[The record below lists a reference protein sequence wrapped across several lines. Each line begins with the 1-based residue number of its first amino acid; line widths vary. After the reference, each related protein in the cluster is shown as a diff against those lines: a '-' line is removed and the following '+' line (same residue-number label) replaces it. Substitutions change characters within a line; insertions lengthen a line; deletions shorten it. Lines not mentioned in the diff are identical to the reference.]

1 MADMNRRGFF
11 GRLAA
16 GAAAVVAA
24 SELDPDFLVWKPGA
38 KTVFIPPA
46 KAVQPLAFHKDA
58 FALAMDP
65 LERGEKPFD
74 FFLGVD
80 EHLRYETLTA
90 HMLDGSEQ
98 SAVMTRLM
106 SEDYKA
112 FLTRIEAWKQRA
124 RQAGGYI

>member
-58 FALAMDP
+58 FALVMDSIEEP
-65 LERGEKPFD
+65 
-74 FFLGVD
+74 FLGVD
-80 EHLRYETLTA
+80 GHLRYETLTA
-90 HMLDGSEQ
+90 YMPDGSEQ
-98 SAVMTRLM
+98 SAVMTRLR

-124 RQAGGYI
+124 RQAGGYV